1 MRLGI
6 DLDGCVYDFVNDFCD
21 FAAERLD
28 REMTPIVPK
37 WNFYTQLGLT
47 EDVFWELVREG
58 IDAGVIFR
66 KGLPYPKAI
75 ETLKNLRDDGHSLHV
90 ITHRMF
96 GPNAVTNT
104 MDWFRVWEMPYDT
117 ITFAKDKTVVAVDLL
132 LDDMPEN
139 IEASIAAGI
148 PAVIMERTW
157 NSDKSRFYPSVSSWP
172 EFREF
177 VSSFA
182 SLEDS
187 IV

>member
-1 MRLGI
+1 
-6 DLDGCVYDFVNDFCD
+6 
-21 FAAERLD
+21 
-28 REMTPIVPK
+28 
-37 WNFYTQLGLT
+37 
-47 EDVFWELVREG
+47 
-58 IDAGVIFR
+58 
-66 KGLPYPKAI
+66 
-75 ETLKNLRDDGHSLHV
+75 
-90 ITHRMF
+90 MF